1 MLCLTMGKIHI
12 LIADL
17 RKCSVLLHQI
27 FDPILHANCVFFLK
41 KGPSLL
47 FLFPFSF
54 LFPLFFCDLGL
65 LEDLITVCTLSNIQ
79 QLNRYTGAPNITQR
93 HLI

>member
-27 FDPILHANCVFFLK
+27 FDPILHANCVFFWK
-41 KGPSLL
+41 KAPPSFFFFL
-47 FLFPFSF
+47 FLFSFPF
-54 LFPLFFCDLGL
+54 FFAIWVYLRIL
-65 LEDLITVCTLSNIQ
+65 
-79 QLNRYTGAPNITQR
+79 
-93 HLI
+93 